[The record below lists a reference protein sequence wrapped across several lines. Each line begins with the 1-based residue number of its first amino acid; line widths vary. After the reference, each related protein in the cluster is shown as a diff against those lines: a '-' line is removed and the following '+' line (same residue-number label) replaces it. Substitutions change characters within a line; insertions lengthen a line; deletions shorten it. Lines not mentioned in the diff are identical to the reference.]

1 MEFIQD
7 KRGLAS
13 ALVYAMF
20 VIIVMAVLYMCL
32 GTGVSLVVEM
42 ANQFATEG
50 MIAPVIL
57 NTINWIFHF
66 WAWFPVLVLVCVGL
80 YIIRRSIRRGVG
92 SGEDEF

>member
-1 MEFIQD
+1 MNIIQD

-20 VIIVMAVLYMCL
+20 VVIVMAVLYMCL
-32 GTGVSLVVEM
+32 GPGVSLIVEL

-57 NTINWIFHF
+57 NTINWIFAF
-66 WAWFPVLVLVCVGL
+66 WAWFPVLILVCVGL
-80 YIIRRSIRRGVG
+80 YVIRRAIRRGSY

>member
-1 MEFIQD
+1 MSFLQD

-13 ALVYAMF
+13 GLVYGMF
-20 VIIVMAVLYMCL
+20 VVITMAVLYMCL
-32 GTGVSLVVEM
+32 GPGVSLIVEL

-57 NTINWIFHF
+57 NTINWIFAF
-66 WAWFPVLVLVCVGL
+66 WAFFPVLILVCVGL
-80 YIIRRSIRRGVG
+80 YILRRSIKRGHY